1 MAKTFEDIDKGRT
14 GPREGGSR
22 TYDQDGN
29 LISETKQDFG
39 KKRDDVPAKPKP
51 EKPEKPEKKS
61 RRSAPEP
68 TGGLE

>member
-1 MAKTFEDIDKGRT
+1 MAKTFEDIDKDRT

-39 KKRDDVPAKPKP
+39 KKKGDAPTEP
-51 EKPEKPEKKS
+51 KPEKKS
-61 RRSAPEP
+61 RRSVIKP
-68 TGGLE
+68 TGGND

>member
-1 MAKTFEDIDKGRT
+1 MAKTFEEIDKDRT

-39 KKRDDVPAKPKP
+39 KKQSGSDIPAESKP
-51 EKPEKPEKKS
+51 EKKKS

-68 TGGLE
+68 TGGRD